1 MRLGMVLVM
10 LAGSAGWAGAAQ
22 AACAT
27 VDRTWIADSFQIPA
41 DDLLTLSDVGLGA
54 YLLGYTQGF
63 LISVRAGSDKGCVDT
78 LSQCTSGYRMADLVD
93 RLRRYVAD
101 HPEQRPHL
109 ASQVTFDAIFGPC
122 LSTQAES

>member
-1 MRLGMVLVM
+1 MRLGMALVV
-10 LAGSAGWAGAAQ
+10 LAGVTGWAGSAQ
-22 AACAT
+22 AACDKI
-27 VDRTWIADSFQIPA
+27 DRTWIADSFQIPA

-63 LISVRAGSDKGCVDT
+63 LISVRTGSDKGCVDT

-101 HPEQRPHL
+101 NPEQRRHL

-122 LSTQAES
+122 LNNEAES

>member
-1 MRLGMVLVM
+1 MRLVMALALLVG
-10 LAGSAGWAGAAQ
+10 AAGWAGTAQ
-22 AACAT
+22 AACENI
-27 VDRTWIADSFQIPA
+27 DRTWIADSFQIPA

-63 LISVRAGSDKGCVDT
+63 LISVRTGSDRGCVDT

-101 HPEQRPHL
+101 KPEARRQL

-122 LSTQAES
+122 LSNKAES

>member
-1 MRLGMVLVM
+1 MRLGMALVM
-10 LAGSAGWAGAAQ
+10 LAGMTGAAS
-22 AACAT
+22 AASGAC
-27 VDRTWIADSFQIPA
+27 DNLDKTWIADSFQIPA

-63 LISVRAGSDKGCVDT
+63 LISVRAGSDKGCVDM

-101 HPEQRPHL
+101 NPEQGREL
-109 ASQVTFDAIFGPC
+109 ATQVTFDAIFGPC
-122 LSTQAES
+122 LSNKAKS

>member
-1 MRLGMVLVM
+1 MKLGMALVV
-10 LAGSAGWAGAAQ
+10 LAGTAGWAGAVQ
-22 AACAT
+22 AACDT
-27 VDRTWIADSFQIPA
+27 IDRTWIADSFQIPA
-41 DDLLTLSDVGLGA
+41 DDLMTLSDVGLGA

-63 LISVRAGSDKGCVDT
+63 LISVRTGSDKGCVDT

-101 HPEQRPHL
+101 NPEQGHHL

-122 LSTQAES
+122 LGNEAES